1 MVAIDGFDSRPD
13 ILSYRTT
20 NYMTKTRRHTQKL
33 IGWKGADGY
42 GTWWRTGTLS
52 GTTALIM
59 RHANETN
66 WVVLLNTTN
75 SKRKR
80 IHNELSRTMFKA
92 LRGIDVWPSY
102 DLFNYDLNASAQSTY
117 TNK

>member
-1 MVAIDGFDSRPD
+1 M
-13 ILSYRTT
+13 T
-20 NYMTKTRRHTQKL
+20 NVEKHTRKL
-33 IGWKGADGY
+33 IGWRGGDGY

-75 SKRKR
+75 DKRKR
-80 IHNELSRTMFKA
+80 IHNELSRTMFSA
-92 LRGIDVWPSY
+92 LHQVHEWPKY
-102 DLFNYDLNASAQSTY
+102 DLFNFETDAAVQPQYAVN
-117 TNK
+117 